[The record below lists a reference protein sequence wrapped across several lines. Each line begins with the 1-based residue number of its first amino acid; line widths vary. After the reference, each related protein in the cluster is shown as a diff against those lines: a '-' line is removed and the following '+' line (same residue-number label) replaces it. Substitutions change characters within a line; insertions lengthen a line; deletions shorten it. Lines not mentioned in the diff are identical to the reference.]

1 MREQSRLV
9 SSDGG
14 CHGDVCPASRQPS
27 RKKERV
33 NRDDEWMDKK
43 VDRKK
48 QIDIFSI
55 KLFYLFQVVLHYS
68 EWIL

>member
-33 NRDDEWMDKK
+33 DRDGWMDKK

-48 QIDIFSI
+48 QIDIFVT
-55 KLFYLFQVVLHYS
+55 KFFYLFQVVLHYS
-68 EWIL
+68 EWVL